1 MNCLDFEH
9 KIIDYIE
16 SNLSEQEKLTF
27 EKHMLSCSTCKSKL
41 EFFKSTF
48 EVIEN
53 EKQSNVNSFIET
65 RILSEVKATNNNKTI
80 YKKVLQPIFVAA
92 MLAVVIWTGNILS
105 NVYIN
110 SNTQITYNQDT
121 SVIDKTVQYAIND
134 ISYEDYYFINSQ

>member
-16 SNLSEQEKLTF
+16 SNLSEQEKLSF
-27 EKHMLSCSTCKSKL
+27 EKHMLSCSACKSKL
-41 EFFKSTF
+41 EFFISTF

-53 EKQSNVNSFIET
+53 EKHLKVNSFLET
-65 RILSEVKATNNNKTI
+65 RILSKVKVTKNNKII
-80 YKKVLQPIFVAA
+80 YKKVLQPIFIAA
-92 MLAVVIWTGNILS
+92 MLAVVILVGNILS
-105 NVYIN
+105 DAYIN
-110 SNTQITYNQDT
+110 FNTQITYNQDT